1 MALTCSEIG
10 KLVHPYLDGEFSDED
25 RVALETHTQE
35 CDACRELVQYEMA
48 FKASMRAKLS
58 SPRASSSLRRRVL
71 ASLDEVDRIT
81 DAPAGKSGW
90 LAWLLPATAMTAAA
104 AAIVLFVI
112 VPQNQATPR
121 AAVVDQPLPESQVA
135 SPFVQG
141 PLERFVQDH
150 RERPVA
156 VPDAARLRRMISE
169 HVGVSAELP
178 QLSGRALPN
187 AAKFPR
193 INGNDVA
200 QLTYKLTDGEA
211 SVFIFAD
218 SARIN
223 VPLKNWRRVADTDV
237 QCGGD
242 DEAGFS
248 QVFYSRNGV
257 SYLIISDEPED
268 EVIRQLEQSWS
279 RRAPSSPR

>member
-1 MALTCSEIG
+1 
-10 KLVHPYLDGEFSDED
+10 
-25 RVALETHTQE
+25 
-35 CDACRELVQYEMA
+35 
-48 FKASMRAKLS
+48 
-58 SPRASSSLRRRVL
+58 
-71 ASLDEVDRIT
+71 
-81 DAPAGKSGW
+81 

-141 PLERFVQDH
+141 HL
-150 RERPVA
+150 ERPVA